1 MTDIRRHGFESDAQW
16 REHLEEIEDME
27 ARSAENRARRDLA
40 ALRADLAALRG
51 RLRARARRGR
61 AMPLWQR
68 IAGAAALLLLFTL
81 ASR

>member
-27 ARSAENRARRDLA
+27 TRSAENRARRDRA
-40 ALRADLAALRG
+40 ALRADLAALRD

-68 IAGAAALLLLFTL
+68 MAGAAALLLLFTL

>member
-27 ARSAENRARRDLA
+27 TRSAENRARRDLA
-40 ALRADLAALRG
+40 ALRADLAAVRD
-51 RLRARARRGR
+51 RLRERARRGR
-61 AMPLWQR
+61 TLPLWQR
-68 IAGAAALLLLFTL
+68 MAGAAVLLLLFTL

>member
-1 MTDIRRHGFESDAQW
+1 MTDIRSHGFESDAQW

-27 ARSAENRARRDLA
+27 IRSAEKRARRDLA
-40 ALRADLAALRG
+40 ALRADLAALRD

-61 AMPLWQR
+61 TLPLWQR
-68 IAGAAALLLLFTL
+68 MAGAAALLLLLTF